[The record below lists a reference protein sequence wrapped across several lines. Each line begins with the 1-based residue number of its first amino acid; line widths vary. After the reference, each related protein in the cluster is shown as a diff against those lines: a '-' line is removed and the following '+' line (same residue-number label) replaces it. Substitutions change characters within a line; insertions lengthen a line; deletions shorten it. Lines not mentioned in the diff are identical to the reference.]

1 MSAAA
6 LNNAHRPNRTAI
18 AVVVL
23 MHGAAITAL
32 GLSKMEVIE
41 NPFKR
46 TTVVDIKLPDPK
58 PPEPKPVEKVK
69 PQVEPRHVSVVTAPT
84 PVVVTPI
91 RFDDLVPADPNPR
104 IVPEPYSP
112 PGPVAVEPSP
122 PPPLPEPK
130 KVESARAKAN
140 LSSYVS
146 DSDYPAAAVRGEE
159 QGTARFRLTVGADG
173 RVSSCTIT
181 GSSGSSA
188 LDAAT
193 CRIMKQRARF
203 TPARNSDG
211 QPTGDTVAN
220 AIRWVL
226 PD

>member
-1 MSAAA
+1 MSVAA
-6 LNNAHRPNRTAI
+6 LNDTHRPNRTAI

-41 NPFKR
+41 NPFSP

-58 PPEPKPVEKVK
+58 PPEPKPIEKVT
-69 PQVEPRHVSVVTAPT
+69 PRVEPRHVSVVTAPQ
-84 PVVVTPI
+84 PVVVTPV
-91 RFDDLVPADPNPR
+91 RFADLLPVDPNPQP
-104 IVPEPYSP
+104 IAEPYSP
-112 PGPVAVEPSP
+112 PGPVTVEPSP
-122 PPPLPEPK
+122 PLPAEAK
-130 KVESARAKAN
+130 KIESARAKAN

-146 DSDYPAAAVRGEE
+146 DSDYPAAALRAED
-159 QGTARFRLTVGADG
+159 QGTTRFRLTVGADG
-173 RVSSCTIT
+173 RVSVCTIT

-193 CRIMKQRARF
+193 CRIMKSRARF

-211 QPTGDTVAN
+211 QPTGDTVTN